1 MRPWAAVLL
10 SAPQIAT
17 TRCFQC
23 IGLAQLFPQI
33 RSRIGFGLLDPS
45 FQMFP
50 DVSRYKMWV
59 IVGIRFED
67 INAVFQACERMCPSR
82 LNDGP
87 IVSKNLT
94 LCTQWMPDKQMAR
107 FSGFLTFSLFK
118 GVPGRRFAT
127 SRTKSHYSRSE
138 IESIVSSFLTYSADS
153 NPTQSGM
160 PFLAAGTMHGR
171 SSVTSL
177 PGMEEALGMAG
188 RKLAT
193 LGRSS
198 SYFIS

>member
-1 MRPWAAVLL
+1 MFPDV
-10 SAPQIAT
+10 S
-17 TRCFQC
+17 RC
-23 IGLAQLFPQI
+23 
-33 RSRIGFGLLDPS
+33 

-59 IVGIRFED
+59 D
-67 INAVFQACERMCPSR
+67 IDAVFQACERMCPSR

-94 LCTQWMPDKQMAR
+94 LCKQWMPDKQMVR

-118 GVPGRRFAT
+118 GVPRRRFAT
-127 SRTKSHYSRSE
+127 SRAKSHYSRSE

-198 SYFIS
+198 SNFIS

>member
-1 MRPWAAVLL
+1 MKCFPDSHHAQRQAAGDRADGLAELAELWAMRPWAAVLL

-87 IVSKNLT
+87 IVS
-94 LCTQWMPDKQMAR
+94 
-107 FSGFLTFSLFK
+107 
-118 GVPGRRFAT
+118 
-127 SRTKSHYSRSE
+127 
-138 IESIVSSFLTYSADS
+138 SFLTYSEDS

-160 PFLAAGTMHGR
+160 PFLASGTMHGR